1 LELNK
6 VNGFTGFIGETK
18 NASLVLD
25 DMMNQIRHRGPESSG
40 NFIENEAALGFL
52 SLRNEDCQ
60 LHFKAQDSFVV
71 AYDGQIYNSAE
82 LRGKL
87 ITKGYVFETETI
99 SELLIHG
106 YIEYAEKLPEKLRG
120 VFAFVIWDRK
130 NKRTFGARDRFGVKP
145 FYYAYMNDTFFIGSE
160 IKSFL
165 PHPDF
170 VKELNK
176 KALKPYLTFQ
186 FPVLNETFFKGVFKL
201 KAAHYLINNN
211 GQISTERYW
220 SPNFNP
226 TDQPLEE
233 IVGEID
239 NALRESISVH
249 QNSNVK
255 VGAFL
260 SSGVDSSYVA
270 TILQPEKT
278 FTVGFSKENFSE
290 IENAEKLSDELG
302 IENISKI
309 IDPTQCFDQLDEILY
324 MMDEPHSNPS
334 IIPMYFLA
342 ELASREVSVVL
353 TGEGADEL
361 FGGYD
366 EYDMTKMMK
375 RYKKIP
381 VSVRKSLGHFAKS
394 LPEVRGKHFLIK
406 GGLSL
411 EEWFIGRAKVFEEK
425 EVCNLLTHSYKNA
438 PTVQE
443 IVKPI
448 YKKVENEDDITKMQY
463 LDMHLWL
470 VDDILL
476 KADKMNMAHSL
487 EIRSPFLDRE
497 VMRIAEKVPAKYRV
511 NEIDTKY
518 ALRLAANRALP
529 EDYANRK
536 KIGFPV
542 PIHHWIR
549 EEKYFLKI
557 KASFESEEAA
567 QFFNQQLIMNL
578 LNNHYQGKVKNGRKI
593 WAIYM
598 FLIWY
603 KKYFIEENIVR
614 DDSRLLVT
622 LSI

>member
-40 NFIENEAALGFL
+40 KFIENEAALGFL
-52 SLRNEDCQ
+52 SLRSEDCQ
-60 LHFKAQDSFVV
+60 LHFKAEDSFVV
-71 AYDGQIYNSAE
+71 AYDGQIYNSDE
-82 LRGKL
+82 LRGNL
-87 ITKGYVFETETI
+87 ISKGYVFETGTI
-99 SELLIHG
+99 SELLIYG

-120 VFAFVIWDRK
+120 VFAFVIWNRK
-130 NKRTFGARDRFGVKP
+130 NKKMFAARDRFGVKP

-165 PHPDF
+165 PHPGF

-201 KAAHYLINNN
+201 KAAHYLINDN

-249 QNSNVK
+249 QNSDVK

-260 SSGVDSSYVA
+260 SSGVDSSYVT
-270 TILQPEKT
+270 TILRPEKT
-278 FTVGFSKENFSE
+278 FTVGFSKANFSE

-302 IENISKI
+302 IENISEI
-309 IDPTQCFDQLDEILY
+309 VDPTQCFDQLDEILY

-381 VSVRKSLGHFAKS
+381 VSVRKSLGHFARS

-425 EVCNLLTHSYKNA
+425 EVCNLLTHAYKNA

-578 LNNHYQGKVKNGRKI
+578 LNNHYHGKVKNGRKI

-622 LSI
+622 SSI

>member
-1 LELNK
+1 M
-6 VNGFTGFIGETK
+6 NGFTGFIGETK
-18 NASLVLD
+18 NATLVLAE
-25 DMMNQIRHRGPESSG
+25 MMDKIRHRGPNSSG
-40 NFIENEAALGFL
+40 IFIENEAALGFL
-52 SLRNEDCQ
+52 SLRNINEEERQ
-60 LHFKAQDSFVV
+60 LHFKAHDSFVV
-71 AYDGQIYNSAE
+71 AYDGQIYNSNE

-87 ITKGYVFETETI
+87 ISKGYVFETDTI

-130 NKRTFGARDRFGVKP
+130 NKKTFGARDRFGVKP
-145 FYYAYMNDTFFIGSE
+145 FYYAHMNDTFFFGSE

-170 VKELNK
+170 VKELNQ

-201 KAAHYLINNN
+201 QAAHYFTSDN

-239 NALRESISVH
+239 DVLRESISVH
-249 QNSNVK
+249 QMSDVK
-255 VGAFL
+255 VGSFL
-260 SSGVDSSYVA
+260 SSGVDSSYVT
-270 TILQPEKT
+270 TILKPKKT

-290 IENAEKLSDELG
+290 IDNAKKLSDELG
-302 IENISKI
+302 IENVSKI
-309 IDPTQCFDQLDEILY
+309 LDPTQCFDQLDEILY

-366 EYDMTKMMK
+366 EYDMTKIMK

-381 VSVRKSLGHFAKS
+381 GSVRKSLGIFAKS

-406 GGLSL
+406 GGLLL

-425 EVCNLLTHSYKNA
+425 EVNNLLTETYKNA

-487 EIRSPFLDRE
+487 EIRSPFLDGE
-497 VMRIAEKVPAKYRV
+497 VMRIAEKVPSKYRV
-511 NEIDTKY
+511 NDIDTKY
-518 ALRLAANRALP
+518 ALRLAAKRALP

-549 EEKYFLKI
+549 EETYYSKI
-557 KASFESEEAA
+557 KASFESVEAA
-567 QFFNQQLIMNL
+567 QFFDNKSIMNL
-578 LNNHYQGKVKNGRKI
+578 LSNHYQGKVKNGRKI

-603 KKYFIEENIVR
+603 KKYFMEENSVR
-614 DDSRLLVT
+614 DDSRLAVSS
-622 LSI
+622 SI

>member
-1 LELNK
+1 M
-6 VNGFTGFIGETK
+6 NGFTGFIGETR
-18 NASLVLD
+18 NVALVLD
-25 DMMNQIRHRGPESSG
+25 EMMDKIRHRGPNSSG
-40 NFIENEAALGFL
+40 VFIENEAALGFL
-52 SLRNEDCQ
+52 SLRNLDEEERQ
-60 LHFKAQDSFVV
+60 PHFNAKDSFVV
-71 AYDGQIYNSAE
+71 AYDGQIYNSDE
-82 LRGKL
+82 LRGEL
-87 ITKGYVFETETI
+87 ISKGYVFETDKI

-130 NKRTFGARDRFGVKP
+130 NKKTFGARDRFGVKP
-145 FYYAYMNDTFFIGSE
+145 FYYAHMNDIFFFGSE

-170 VKELNK
+170 VKELNE
-176 KALKPYLTFQ
+176 KALKPYLIFQ

-201 KAAHYLINNN
+201 KAAHYLTNDN

-220 SPNFNP
+220 SPSFNP

-239 NALRESISVH
+239 DALRESISVH
-249 QNSNVK
+249 QKGDVK
-255 VGAFL
+255 LGAFL
-260 SSGVDSSYVA
+260 SSGVDSSYV
-270 TILQPEKT
+270 TTVLKPEKT

-290 IENAEKLSDELG
+290 IDSAKKLSDELG
-302 IENISKI
+302 IENVRKI
-309 IDPTQCFDQLDEILY
+309 LDPTRCFDQLEEILY

-375 RYKKIP
+375 NYKKIP
-381 VSVRKSLGHFAKS
+381 VSVRKSFGIFAKS
-394 LPEVRGKHFLIK
+394 LPEVRGKNFLIK
-406 GGLSL
+406 CGLSP

-425 EVCNLLTHSYKNA
+425 EVDNLLTNGFKHG
-438 PTVQE
+438 PTVQD

-487 EIRSPFLDRE
+487 EIRSPFLDQE
-497 VMRIAEKVPAKYRV
+497 VMKVAEKVPSKYRV
-511 NEIDTKY
+511 NNIDTKY
-518 ALRLAANRALP
+518 ALRLAAKRALP
-529 EDYANRK
+529 EEYANRK

-549 EEKYFLKI
+549 EEKYYLKI
-557 KASFESEEAA
+557 KASFESAEAA
-567 QFFNQQLIMNL
+567 RFFDKQSIMNL
-578 LNNHYQGKVKNGRKI
+578 LSNHYQGKVKNGRKI

-598 FLIWY
+598 FLIWH
-603 KKYFIEENIVR
+603 KKYFIEETVR
-614 DDSRLLVT
+614 DDSKLAVA

>member
-1 LELNK
+1 M
-6 VNGFTGFIGETK
+6 NGFTGFIGETK

-25 DMMNQIRHRGPESSG
+25 EMMNQIRHRGPESSG
-40 NFIENEAALGFL
+40 SFIENDVALGCL
-52 SLRNEDCQ
+52 SLRSIGMEERK

-71 AYDGQIYNSAE
+71 AYDGQIYNHDE

-87 ITKGYVFETETI
+87 ISKGYVFETDTI

-106 YIEYAEKLPEKLRG
+106 YIAYAEKLPEKLRG

-130 NKRTFGARDRFGVKP
+130 NKKSFGARDRFGVKP

-165 PHPDF
+165 PHPNF

-201 KAAHYLINNN
+201 KAAHYLTFDN
-211 GQISTERYW
+211 GKISTERYW

-226 TDQPLEE
+226 TEQPLKEIVEE
-233 IVGEID
+233 IDDV
-239 NALRESISVH
+239 LRESVRVH
-249 QNSNVK
+249 QVSDRK

-260 SSGVDSSYVA
+260 SSGVDSSYV
-270 TILQPEKT
+270 TTLLQPEKT
-278 FTVGFSKENFSE
+278 FTVGFSKKNFSE
-290 IENAEKLSDELG
+290 IDIAKKLSDELG
-302 IENISKI
+302 IQNVNKI
-309 IDPTQCFDQLDEILY
+309 IDPALCFDQLEEILY

-366 EYDMTKMMK
+366 EYNMTKMLK

-381 VSVRKSLGHFAKS
+381 MPVRKSLGSLAKS

-425 EVCNLLTHSYKNA
+425 EVRNLLTKSFKDA
-438 PTVQE
+438 PSVQE

-448 YKKVENEDDITKMQY
+448 YKKVEKEDDITKMQY

-497 VMRIAEKVPAKYRV
+497 VMGIAEKVPAKYRV

-518 ALRLAANRALP
+518 ALRLAAKRALP
-529 EDYANRK
+529 EDYAKRK

-549 EEKYFLKI
+549 EEKYYLRI

-567 QFFNQQLIMNL
+567 EFFNQQSIMNL
-578 LNNHYQGKVKNGRKI
+578 LNNHYQGKMKNGRKI
-593 WAIYM
+593 WAIYL
-598 FLIWY
+598 FLIWH
-603 KKYFIEENIVR
+603 KRYFMAENAVR
-614 DDSRLLVT
+614 DDRRLVVSS
-622 LSI
+622 SI